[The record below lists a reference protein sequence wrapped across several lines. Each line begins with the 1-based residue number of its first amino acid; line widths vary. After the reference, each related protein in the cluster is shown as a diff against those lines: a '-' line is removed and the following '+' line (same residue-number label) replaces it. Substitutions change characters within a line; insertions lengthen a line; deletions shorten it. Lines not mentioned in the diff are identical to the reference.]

1 MKDKVTM
8 SDEAPMIQKLS
19 GGEFEKF
26 TQQVIKQ
33 LIEDNVPPTPSN
45 YSIYFEKIL
54 DTKPM
59 TFKKRVNEMI
69 SCEKQDESNRVAMI
83 EQDIKETFTNIKQLV
98 GSIAAIYKN
107 IATMK
112 ALVKKK
118 IGDLSIATGSLS
130 IQNILKSLESDMT
143 KITNALDIQLNSIK
157 AGYDEIIKIHNR
169 VNEQSE
175 FDDKFGV
182 FNKRYLF
189 SNINQDIEDI
199 KKYGYSIS
207 LMFVKIKDSLLD
219 TIELQKDKNLLMR
232 NVAKLLLKTSRRSD
246 VVAHFG
252 DGIFVMAM
260 KHTNIVNAK
269 KACERISDLFYNTT
283 FFINDNEIDINIE
296 MSVVALSGD
305 DYESQITE
313 AIKVL
318 PTTGKDQEIYAIVG
332 EAEEENA

>member
-1 MKDKVTM
+1 MNKEIIH
-8 SDEAPMIQKLS
+8 DESPKIQKLS

-33 LIEDNVPPTPSN
+33 LIEDNVPPTPTN
-45 YSIYFEKIL
+45 YSIYFEKML

-59 TFKKRVNEMI
+59 AFKKRVTEMI
-69 SCEKQDESNRVAMI
+69 TYEKEDQSNKVAVI
-83 EQDIKETFTNIKQLV
+83 EQDIKETFVNIKQLV
-98 GSIAAIYKN
+98 GSIATIYKN
-107 IATMK
+107 ISTMK
-112 ALVKKK
+112 ALIKKK

-130 IQNILKSLESDMT
+130 IQNILRSLDSDMAKLT
-143 KITNALDIQLNSIK
+143 TALDIQLNSIK
-157 AGYDEIIKIHNR
+157 KGYDEIVKIHNR

-182 FNKRYLF
+182 FNKRYLYN
-189 SNINQDIEDI
+189 NITQDIEDI

-207 LMFVKIKDSLLD
+207 LMFVKIKDSLLN

-246 VVAHFG
+246 VVAHYG

-305 DYESQITE
+305 NYEEQILE
-313 AIKVL
+313 AISVL
-318 PTTGKDQEIYAIVG
+318 PNTGKNKEIYAVIG
-332 EAEEENA
+332 DSEENDA